1 MLIKNSAY
9 ARVNSF
15 KITKIVKFL
24 ERTAMISIFY
34 DLFWLVFVALMVVV
48 TAILWVLTVP
58 FDPARKI
65 IHEVSRF
72 FATLFFRMPLG
83 WRKHH
88 LGFENIDK
96 TKPWVI
102 VVNHC
107 SMIDVPYLYFVG
119 LNFRW
124 VAKKELKNMPFFGQM
139 IAMHGDIL
147 VDRGT
152 KKGALLVMEKG
163 KMWLDRGVCVAM
175 FPEGTR
181 SKDDKIA
188 NFKTGAFNL
197 AKSAGVGILPIVL
210 SGTRQTIRKSF
221 LFRWK
226 HDLGIKVLAPI
237 SAEEVAATELKE
249 LMDATR
255 ERMITAK
262 EELDNQI
269 KASRK

>member
-1 MLIKNSAY
+1 MLIKSRAY
-9 ARVNSF
+9 ARANSF
-15 KITKIVKFL
+15 KITKIVKFFEEL
-24 ERTAMISIFY
+24 TMISLLYI
-34 DLFWLVFVALMVVV
+34 LFWVVFVALMVIV
-48 TAILWVLTVP
+48 TAILWIVTVP
-58 FDPARKI
+58 FDPTRKI

-88 LGFENIDK
+88 SGFENIDSS
-96 TKPWVI
+96 KPWVI

-124 VAKKELKNMPFFGQM
+124 VAKKELRSMPGFGQM

-152 KKGALLVMEKG
+152 KKGALLVMKKG
-163 KMWLDRGVCVAM
+163 KMWLDRGVCVAI

-181 SKDDKIA
+181 SKDGNIA

-197 AKSAGVGILPIVL
+197 AKSAGVGIQPIVV
-210 SGTRQTIRKSF
+210 SGTRQTMHHSF
-221 LFRWK
+221 LFHWK
-226 HDLGIKVLAPI
+226 HDLGIKVLPSI
-237 SAEEVAATELKE
+237 SAEEVATTELKE

-255 ERMITAK
+255 EQMIEAK
-262 EELDNQI
+262 KQLDAEI
-269 KASRK
+269 AASRK